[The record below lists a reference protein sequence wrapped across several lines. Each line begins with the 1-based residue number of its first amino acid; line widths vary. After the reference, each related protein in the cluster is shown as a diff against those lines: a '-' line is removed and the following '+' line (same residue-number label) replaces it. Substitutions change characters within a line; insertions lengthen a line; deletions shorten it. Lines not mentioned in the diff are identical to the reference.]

1 MEKETEPLL
10 PNKQFLGNTPIREE
24 QVLKNVS
31 FTFCWKSSQGYLSN
45 TLQDKDFGD
54 ALGKKK
60 RKPELEVHP

>member
-31 FTFCWKSSQGYLSN
+31 FTFC
-45 TLQDKDFGD
+45 
-54 ALGKKK
+54 
-60 RKPELEVHP
+60 